1 MYVKKSDEQLI
12 KDYAEIGVDYNK
24 FVEFGEMNVIVQSFA
39 IEDHEADEDDEDDE
53 DDGNEMSYLN
63 FMPRKGYAAE
73 ESVNLDDED
82 RRKQFVAELRDSS
95 ERMKVWSYL
104 LAKKADEI
112 EKGVYDGTSVY
123 YPQLEEWYD
132 DGKKSTD
139 E

>member
-12 KDYAEIGVDYNK
+12 KEYAEIGVDYNK

-39 IEDHEADEDDEDDE
+39 IEDHEDG
-53 DDGNEMSYLN
+53 GNEMDYLN

-73 ESVNLDDED
+73 QSVNLDDED

-95 ERMKVWSYL
+95 ERMKVWAYL

-112 EKGVYDGTSVY
+112 ENGVYDGTSVY

>member
-1 MYVKKSDEQLI
+1 MYAKKSKEQLI
-12 KDYAEIGVDYNK
+12 KEYAEIGVDYNK
-24 FVEFGEMNVIVQSFA
+24 FIKFGEMNVIVQSFA
-39 IEDHEADEDDEDDE
+39 IDDHEADG
-53 DDGNEMSYLN
+53 GNDMAYLN

-73 ESVNLDDED
+73 QSVNLDDED
-82 RRKQFVAELRDSS
+82 KRKQFVAELRNSS
-95 ERMKVWSYL
+95 ERMKVWAYL

-123 YPQLEEWYD
+123 YPELEEWYD

>member
-1 MYVKKSDEQLI
+1 MYVKKSDEQLV
-12 KDYAEIGVDYNK
+12 KEYAEIGVDYNK
-24 FVEFGEMNVIVQSFA
+24 FTMFGEMNVIVQSFA
-39 IEDHEADEDDEDDE
+39 LNKKDDVA
-53 DDGNEMSYLN
+53 EMEYLN

-73 ESVNLDDED
+73 QSVNLDDED

-95 ERMKVWSYL
+95 ERMKVWAYL

-112 EKGVYDGTSVY
+112 EKGVFDETSVY

>member
-1 MYVKKSDEQLI
+1 MYAKKSKEQLI
-12 KDYAEIGVDYNK
+12 KEYAEIGVDYNK
-24 FVEFGEMNVIVQSFA
+24 FTKFGEMNVIVQSFA
-39 IEDHEADEDDEDDE
+39 LEDHEEEEDE
-53 DDGNEMSYLN
+53 DGNEMTYLN

-73 ESVNLDDED
+73 QSVNLDDED
-82 RRKQFVAELRDSS
+82 ERKQFVAQLRDSA

-123 YPQLEEWYD
+123 YPELEEYYN
-132 DGKKSTD
+132 DGKKPND

>member
-1 MYVKKSDEQLI
+1 MYVKKSDEQLV
-12 KDYAEIGVDYNK
+12 KEYAEIGVDYNK
-24 FVEFGEMNVIVQSFA
+24 FVKFGEMNVIVQSFA
-39 IEDHEADEDDEDDE
+39 IDDHEQEDDED
-53 DDGNEMSYLN
+53 GNEMPYLN

-95 ERMKVWSYL
+95 ERMKVWAYL

-123 YPQLEEWYD
+123 YPELEEWYD

>member
-12 KDYAEIGVDYNK
+12 KEYAEIGVDYNK
-24 FVEFGEMNVIVQSFA
+24 FVEFGEMNVIVQSLA
-39 IEDHEADEDDEDDE
+39 IEDHEDG
-53 DDGNEMSYLN
+53 GNEMDYLN

-73 ESVNLDDED
+73 QSVNLDDED
-82 RRKQFVAELRDSS
+82 RRKQFVTELRDSS
-95 ERMKVWSYL
+95 ERMKVWAYL

-112 EKGVYDGTSVY
+112 EKGVYDETSVY

>member
-12 KDYAEIGVDYNK
+12 KEYAEIGVDYNK

-39 IEDHEADEDDEDDE
+39 IEEHEDDEAG
-53 DDGNEMSYLN
+53 GNEMTYLN

-73 ESVNLDDED
+73 QSVNLDDED

-95 ERMKVWSYL
+95 EIMKVWAYL

-112 EKGVYDGTSVY
+112 EKGVYDGMSVY
-123 YPQLEEWYD
+123 YPEFKEYYD
-132 DGKKSTD
+132 DGKNPSD

>member
-12 KDYAEIGVDYNK
+12 KEYAEIGVDYSK

-39 IEDHEADEDDEDDE
+39 IEEHEDG
-53 DDGNEMSYLN
+53 GNEMDYLN

-73 ESVNLDDED
+73 QSVNLDDED
-82 RRKQFVAELRDSS
+82 RKKQFVAELRDSS
-95 ERMKVWSYL
+95 ERMKVWAYL

-112 EKGVYDGTSVY
+112 EKGVYDETSVY
-123 YPQLEEWYD
+123 YPVLEEWYD

>member
-1 MYVKKSDEQLI
+1 MYVKKSDEQLV
-12 KDYAEIGVDYNK
+12 KEYAEIGVDYNK

-39 IEDHEADEDDEDDE
+39 NEDHEQEEDE
-53 DDGNEMSYLN
+53 DGNEMSYLN

-82 RRKQFVAELRDSS
+82 GRKQFVAELRNSS
-95 ERMKVWSYL
+95 ERMKVWAYL
-104 LAKKADEI
+104 LAKKADAI

>member
-1 MYVKKSDEQLI
+1 MRVKKSEEQLI
-12 KDYAEIGVDYNK
+12 KEYAEIGVDYNK
-24 FVEFGEMNVIVQSFA
+24 FTKFGEMNVIVQSFA
-39 IEDHEADEDDEDDE
+39 LEDHEAEEDE
-53 DDGNEMSYLN
+53 DGNEMTYLN

-73 ESVNLDDED
+73 QSVNLDDED
-82 RRKQFVAELRDSS
+82 ERKQFVAQLRDSA
-95 ERMKVWSYL
+95 ERMKVWAYL

>member
-1 MYVKKSDEQLI
+1 MYAKKSKEQLI
-12 KDYAEIGVDYNK
+12 KEYAEIGVDYNK
-24 FVEFGEMNVIVQSFA
+24 FIKFGEMNVIVQSFA
-39 IEDHEADEDDEDDE
+39 IDDHEADG
-53 DDGNEMSYLN
+53 GNDMAYLN

-73 ESVNLDDED
+73 QSVNLDDED
-82 RRKQFVAELRDSS
+82 KRKQFIAQLRDSS
-95 ERMKVWSYL
+95 ERMKVWAYL

-123 YPQLEEWYD
+123 YPELEEWYD

>member
-1 MYVKKSDEQLI
+1 MYVKKSDEQLV
-12 KDYAEIGVDYNK
+12 KEYAEIGVDYNK

-39 IEDHEADEDDEDDE
+39 IEDNEDG
-53 DDGNEMSYLN
+53 GNEMDYLN

-73 ESVNLDDED
+73 QSVNLDDED

-95 ERMKVWSYL
+95 ERMKVWAYL

-112 EKGVYDGTSVY
+112 EKGVYDETSVY
-123 YPQLEEWYD
+123 YPELEEWYD
-132 DGKKSTD
+132 DGKKPTD

>member
-12 KDYAEIGVDYNK
+12 KEYAEIGVDYNK

-39 IEDHEADEDDEDDE
+39 IEDHEDDE

-73 ESVNLDDED
+73 QSVNLDDED

-95 ERMKVWSYL
+95 ERMKVWAYL

-112 EKGVYDGTSVY
+112 EKGVYDETSVY
-123 YPQLEEWYD
+123 YPELEEWYD

>member
-12 KDYAEIGVDYNK
+12 KEYAEIGVDYNK

-39 IEDHEADEDDEDDE
+39 LEDHEAEEDED
-53 DDGNEMSYLN
+53 GVNEMTYLN

-73 ESVNLDDED
+73 QSVNLDDED
-82 RRKQFVAELRDSS
+82 RRNQFVAELRDSS
-95 ERMKVWSYL
+95 ERMKVWAYL

-123 YPQLEEWYD
+123 YPELEEWYD

>member
-12 KDYAEIGVDYNK
+12 KEYAEIGVDYNK

-39 IEDHEADEDDEDDE
+39 YEEDDEEDDEDE
-53 DDGNEMSYLN
+53 GTRMTYLN
-63 FMPRKGYAAE
+63 FMPRKAYAAE
-73 ESVNLDDED
+73 QTVNLDDED
-82 RRKQFVAELRDSS
+82 ERKQFVAQLRDSA

-123 YPQLEEWYD
+123 YPELEEYHHVD
-132 DGKKSTD
+132 DKKPTD